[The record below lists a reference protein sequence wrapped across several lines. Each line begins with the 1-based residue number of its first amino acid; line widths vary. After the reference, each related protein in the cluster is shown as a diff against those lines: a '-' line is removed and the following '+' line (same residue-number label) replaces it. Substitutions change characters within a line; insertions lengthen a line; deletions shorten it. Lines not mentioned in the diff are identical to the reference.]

1 MILIKMINKFENYF
15 PKYKKIMYVY
25 VKRGELLMRTI
36 NIVINETNKQ
46 YTNLIYV
53 FRDDVQRF
61 FIKRIS
67 DCLEIKEFERTNI
80 VNYKILNYDFV
91 NNKLNINN
99 QFYTCNQF
107 LFKSFVKDKDNINLC
122 TTCVTFTSIGYN
134 FEITLGSKI

>member
-1 MILIKMINKFENYF
+1 MIDRFERYF
-15 PKYKKIMYVY
+15 PNYKKKIMY

-53 FRDDVQRF
+53 FRDDIQKF
-61 FIKRIS
+61 FIKRIT

-91 NNKLNINN
+91 NNKLNTNN
-99 QFYTCNQF
+99 QFHKCNQF
-107 LFKSFVKDKDNINLC
+107 LFKSFVKD
-122 TTCVTFTSIGYN
+122 
-134 FEITLGSKI
+134 

>member
-1 MILIKMINKFENYF
+1 MIDRFERYF
-15 PKYKKIMYVY
+15 PNYKKKIMY

-53 FRDDVQRF
+53 FRDDIQKF
-61 FIKRIS
+61 FIKRIT

-99 QFYTCNQF
+99 QFHKCNQF
-107 LFKSFVKDKDNINLC
+107 LFKSFVKD
-122 TTCVTFTSIGYN
+122 
-134 FEITLGSKI
+134 